1 MVRCTVVID
10 ISTHVYLMAYQ
21 GLINFG
27 AWFLSPKFH
36 EVKHEALNPGD
47 TSKPPYC
54 TVMLLGLTESLDSW

>member
-1 MVRCTVVID
+1 
-10 ISTHVYLMAYQ
+10 MAYQ

-36 EVKHEALNPGD
+36 EVKHAILNPGD
-47 TSKPPYC
+47 TSRPPYC